1 MRRSRPEAEP
11 AADPRLRQSEAEPVA
26 DPRLRRSEAAPAAA
40 QDRRGSEVTPAAP
53 DRRGSEAAAA
63 AAQDRRRSE
72 AAPVVVQD
80 CRRSEAAPAAPHR
93 RNRLKVVLLVTLS
106 CAAAI
111 TAGVFV
117 AALSTTVPMAK
128 LWTPTSTLVYDSQG
142 GLMAAFLAS
151 DDRWRVNV
159 SLEEVSDEFIRML
172 IAYEDRWFFRHFGVN
187 PLAMGRAIIQ
197 NLRTRSIVSG
207 GSTLTMQV
215 ARLLDPK
222 PRTITSKVVEIFQ
235 AMSLELRYS
244 KRDILEMY
252 VNLAPY
258 GGNIEGIG
266 AASLLYFGKSPAELS
281 TGEAALLVALPKSPE
296 SLRPDRFGDAARAA
310 RDEVL
315 RRAVRFGAIDEASCT
330 EALLE
335 PAPTSRRELPSVAPH
350 FTRLVAQRHG
360 PGRIYTAISPY
371 IQTEVERLLAQ
382 HVARLREDGITNGSV
397 VVIDNL
403 NLRVVA
409 YVGSADFHDTAA
421 AGQVD
426 GARARRSPGSALK
439 PFIYA
444 MAFDRGIITPRSYL
458 EDVPVSYG
466 EYSPQNY
473 SGTYSGLVSAQS
485 ALSQSLNV
493 PAVNLLA
500 EIGVDSF
507 SSFLRDAGIS
517 SLARSRAYGLSL
529 AIGGCEVS
537 LLELTTAYSAL
548 ANGGVLQPASM
559 VTAVA
564 PTNAAPAAAP
574 AAAPSATLAGTS
586 SATPASSSAATSTAK
601 PTGTSARSSAAA
613 PTAASAAVQTR
624 PALRLLSPESAFL
637 VTEILSD
644 NARPDFPPGWESTS
658 LPRVAWKT
666 GTSYGHRD
674 AWSIGYSP
682 RYTVG
687 VWIGNFSGEA
697 SSKLIGAEAAA
708 PLLFQIMNRL
718 LEGTETEW
726 FRRPETLVKREVCS
740 LSGMPVGPYCS
751 VAVEDYWIPGKS
763 SEQVCDLHRSSLI
776 DQSTGLR
783 VPDYLRGT
791 DGILE
796 RTYIEWPPA
805 VASWMAATGAT
816 GYRPPPLD
824 PRFAQKISGD
834 PPRIVSPI
842 RGREYELRPGVAPDQ
857 QKLAL
862 VAEAGSGVRQL
873 YWFIDGEFVGSAAP
887 GEAVFY
893 TPAPGTHELVCQD
906 ELGRTARLSFVV
918 TTPH

>member
-11 AADPRLRQSEAEPVA
+11 AAGQDRWRSEAEPAA

-40 QDRRGSEVTPAAP
+40 QDRRGSEVTSAAP
-53 DRRGSEAAAA
+53 DR
-63 AAQDRRRSE
+63 
-72 AAPVVVQD
+72 
-80 CRRSEAAPAAPHR
+80 CRSEAAPAAAQDRRGSGAAPAAQHP
-93 RNRLKVVLLVTLS
+93 RNRLKVAMLVTLL
-106 CAAAI
+106 CAAVMV
-111 TAGVFV
+111 AGVFV
-117 AALSTTVPMAK
+117 SALSTTVPMAK
-128 LWTPTSTLVYDSQG
+128 LWTPTSTLVYDSQD

-235 AMSLELRYS
+235 AISLELRYS

-281 TGEAALLVALPKSPE
+281 TGEAALLVALPKAPE

-382 HVARLREDGITNGSV
+382 HVARLREDGITNGAV

-574 AAAPSATLAGTS
+574 TATLAGS
-586 SATPASSSAATSTAK
+586 SAATPASSSAVT
-601 PTGTSARSSAAA
+601 
-613 PTAASAAVQTR
+613 SAAVQTR
-624 PALRLLSPESAFL
+624 PALRLLSSESAFL

-740 LSGMPVGPYCS
+740 LSGMPIGPYCS
-751 VAVEDYWIPGKS
+751 VAVDDYWIPGKS

-824 PRFAQKISGD
+824 SRFAQKISGD

-918 TTPH
+918 TAPH